1 MMRNM
6 RTTLD
11 LPDSVFRQLKA
22 KAALEGTTLKALLS
36 TLIAR
41 GLQVPRSDAAGRSP
55 APSLPPSIKLGRPLK
70 LRKPSNARLFEL
82 LDE

>member
-1 MMRNM
+1 M

-11 LPDSVFRQLKA
+11 LPDSLFRQLKA
-22 KAALEGTTLKALLS
+22 KAALEGTTLKALIG

-41 GLQVPRSDAAGRSP
+41 GLQTPLGHTTGMAPTRAA
-55 APSLPPSIKLGRPLK
+55 PPSIKLGRPLK
-70 LRKPSNARLFEL
+70 LSKPSNAKLFEL

>member
-1 MMRNM
+1 M

-22 KAALEGTTLKALLS
+22 KAAIEGTTLKALLG

-41 GLQVPRSDAAGRSP
+41 GLQAPVDSAAGQTP
-55 APSLPPSIKLGRPLK
+55 AHVMPPSIKLGRPLK
-70 LRKPSNARLFEL
+70 LRKPSNAKLFEL

>member
-1 MMRNM
+1 M

-22 KAALEGTTLKALLS
+22 KAAIEGTTLKALLG

-41 GLQVPRSDAAGRSP
+41 GLQAPASEAAGRTTTQ
-55 APSLPPSIKLGRPLK
+55 SLPPSIKLGRPLM
-70 LRKPSNARLFEL
+70 LRKPSNAKLFEL

>member
-1 MMRNM
+1 MMHAM

-11 LPDSVFRQLKA
+11 LPDAVFRQLKA
-22 KAALEGTTLKALLS
+22 KAALEGTTLKALLG

-41 GLQVPRSDAAGRSP
+41 GLQSPRAGNAAHPPVPA
-55 APSLPPSIKLGRPLK
+55 LPPSIKLGRPLK

-82 LDE
+82 LDD

>member
-1 MMRNM
+1 M

-41 GLQVPRSDAAGRSP
+41 GLQVPRGGEAGHAP
-55 APSLPPSIKLGRPLK
+55 APAMPPSIKLGRSLK